1 MLENIEQYA
10 KDNRVPIMLKEGIEF
25 LCNYIKENNVKNI
38 LEIGTAIGYSAIKMA
53 LVANDIK
60 ITTIERDEE
69 RYKLALENIKEFKL
83 DNRINVI
90 LGDAIDTEVDG
101 MFDLIF
107 IDASKGHSIDFFN
120 KYKHNLANNG
130 TIITDNLSFHGLV
143 EDESKAVTKNQ
154 KGLVKRIKKF
164 IEFLD
169 NNEEYTTKY
178 INVGDKISISQKII
192 HNQKRWDNE
201 KNISNT

>member
-10 KDNRVPIMLKEGIEF
+10 KDNRVPIMLKDGIEF

-69 RYKLALENIKEFKL
+69 RYKLALENIKDFKL
-83 DNRINVI
+83 DNRIKVI
-90 LGDAIDTEVDG
+90 LGDAVNTDVDG

-169 NNEEYTTKY
+169 NNEEYATKY

-192 HNQKRWDNE
+192 HSQKR
-201 KNISNT
+201 